1 MTTKNKMSYE
11 NGKIYKIIG
20 TDPNDKCY
28 VGSTTK
34 QYLSQRMTK
43 HKANYK
49 LWKGGKLANKTY
61 SFEMFDKYGADNC
74 SIILLEK
81 CNVTSKDELR
91 AREQHYID
99 NLECINRNCA
109 FLDTERK
116 AKYQKEYNDRNK
128 ESLAERKKVLYQLN
142 KDQIIAR
149 NKKYA
154 EENKEKR
161 KATVQQWR
169 INNKDIIQAKQ
180 KRYTEENKEK
190 IKIRQNTK
198 VLCQVCN
205 CEMSKSNVSC
215 HNKSKKHVA
224 NSAV

>member
-11 NGKIYKIIG
+11 NGKVYKIIG

-43 HKANYK
+43 HMSDYK

-61 SFEMFDKYGADNC
+61 SFEIFDKYGADNC

-116 AKYQKEYNDRNK
+116 AKYHKEYNDRNK

-142 KDQIIAR
+142 KDQMKAR

-154 EENKEKR
+154 EENKEKI

-169 INNKDIIQAKQ
+169 INNRDIIQAKQ
-180 KRYTEENKEK
+180 KKYTEANKEK

-198 VLCQVCN
+198 VLCHVCN

-215 HNKSKKHVA
+215 HNKTKKHIA
-224 NSAV
+224 NSNV